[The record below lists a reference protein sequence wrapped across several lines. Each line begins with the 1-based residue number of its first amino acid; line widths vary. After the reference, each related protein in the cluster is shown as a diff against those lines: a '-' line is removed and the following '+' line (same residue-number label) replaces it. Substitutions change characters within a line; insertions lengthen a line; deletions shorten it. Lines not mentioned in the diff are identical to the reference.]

1 MAQPETPIDQFK
13 RATINTVR
21 ALCERDDV
29 QVGFTAEPAGVIGNR
44 AKVPLPQR
52 EMEPFALDVLR
63 GMADGAALRLK
74 HHDAHVFQTS
84 LPLQPE
90 AAKAFTAL
98 EDARIEALGARDM
111 LGVAHNLETAL
122 ENRYRQEGYARFTK
136 REEMPMAEALRLL
149 TREALTGE
157 APPPAAHAL
166 LELWRPQLSAKLGK
180 FLPRLVKVAEDQQL
194 YARLARDLLR
204 QIELDEGKTEPQ
216 DEETS
221 ETPEDEPPSEAEPD
235 QSEEEGDG
243 EEEPPPEDSRP
254 SSSDEEPAG
263 EQMVESSADSPPDD
277 EDNDHPVP
285 SGPSQRPDEQADLEN
300 LPGYQAFTRAFDE
313 TVLADT
319 LADAD
324 ELSRLRDLLDRQLQ
338 PLQGTIA
345 RLANRLQRR
354 LLAQQQRSWQFDL
367 EEGLLDSAR
376 LARVVAN
383 PTMPLTF
390 KREKDTEFRDTVV
403 TLLIDNSGSM
413 RGRPITIAALSADIL
428 ARTLERCAV
437 KVEIL
442 GFTTRAWKGGKAR
455 ELWVQQGKP
464 VNPGRLNDLRHIIYK
479 PADAPWRR
487 VRRSLGLM
495 LREGILKENI
505 DGEALIWAYQRLM
518 ARPEQRRILMV
529 ISDGAPVDDAT
540 LSVNTGTYLETHLR
554 GVIDWIEKRSPVQLM
569 AIGIGHD
576 VTRYYSRAVTIVDV
590 EQLGG
595 TMMEKLAE
603 MFDDRAGPRRR

>member
-1 MAQPETPIDQFK
+1 MPQPETPIDQFK

-29 QVGFTAEPAGVIGNR
+29 QVGFTAEPSGVIGNR

-52 EMEPFALDVLR
+52 EMDSFALDVLR

-74 HHDAHVFQTS
+74 HHNVHAFQAS

-157 APPPAAHAL
+157 APPPAARAL

-180 FLPRLVKVAEDQQL
+180 FLPKLAKAAEDQQL

-216 DEETS
+216 NEETS
-221 ETPEDEPPSEAEPD
+221 ETAEDEPPSEAEPD

-254 SSSDEEPAG
+254 SSSDEQPAG
-263 EQMVESSADSPPDD
+263 EQMVESSADSLPDD
-277 EDNDHPVP
+277 EENDHPVP